1 MDKNKILDKKETNE
15 LDRLTCFIYGA
26 IYILHDD
33 KIKIK
38 DMKEIKKVISK
49 IYKRYHPLDELLK

>member
-26 IYILHDD
+26 IDILHDD